1 MNHSNSPS
9 RLSIVAAL
17 ALLVALGI
25 AMSGQEAP
33 LQKAASEQREAPARN
48 EVLRQNIEDWILQG
62 RGIPADWS
70 HRHVVFSNPAVTEEE
85 AFANGTHDHW
95 LGIVN
100 DPRYILQQI
109 KRDPATRRLI
119 TEGMGLGTEENADL
133 QTVDAQEA
141 PESEESIGIGEPAKA
156 QKAKEKTAKGIWG
169 ESLTS
174 STTAGTVGPGNYPA
188 KYSFDGSVSCSDF
201 VVFNTSLTG
210 VQGSTTVIFTAA
222 ADTTGTIVIT
232 NSSTGASLTL
242 TAGSANSGTT
252 WNNNSATAATNAGNF
267 NTILNTTGNGSSVG
281 VYSTVSSATVTI
293 TAEQL
298 GAVTISVKNNTLS
311 NISTP
316 ASGAS
321 ENFTGGTNAARILAY
336 TDLYSTTCGTIGG
349 AVPTLS
355 WQYETGGVVKTS
367 VSLSE
372 DGTQLAFVQSYN
384 TSSSTT
390 AAELVLLTPGSSSTL
405 SFPTIVTAANYRGC
419 TAPCMTLF
427 ALTNDDTNSSPFVDY
442 TDDIL
447 YVGDNAGS
455 LHKFTGVFRGTP
467 AVASSPWPVTVS
479 AKKLTSPVYD
489 STTTNVFVADAG
501 GFLYAYAASTGT
513 AKGVSS
519 QLAATGS
526 TGIVDAPLVDSV
538 ADTVYVVVGQDGNT
552 ATSHNC
558 DNATGCN
565 GVFRFSTTSFITS
578 GTGSGLCASSNGTS
592 WTTGTNCGV
601 ESVFGVGTSSTILYD
616 GTFDNAYYTS
626 SGSSGNLWTCAAT
639 GTPAPKLINS
649 SMSSFSSTLSLGNNA
664 INPLA
669 SGAATCSPVTEILN
683 GTIDYI
689 YLSMT
694 ANGNQTAECSGAC
707 IYSFIVTSSV
717 PSSATKGLSASGG
730 SSGIIVDNTGPGG
743 GSQIYFSYL
752 SQATSSIK
760 CSAPSG
766 ASSGGCV
773 VQASQSGL
781 N

>member
-1 MNHSNSPS
+1 M
-9 RLSIVAAL
+9 IIAF
-17 ALLVALGI
+17 GI
-25 AMSGQEAP
+25 AMTGQEASP
-33 LQKAASEQREAPARN
+33 QKWASAQRQAAARN

-188 KYSFDGSVSCSDF
+188 KYSFNGAVSCSDY

-210 VQGSTTVIFTAA
+210 SQGSTTVVFTNA
-222 ADTTGTIVIT
+222 ADTSGTIVIT
-232 NSSTGASLTL
+232 NSSTGATLTL
-242 TAGSANSGTT
+242 TAGTSNSGTT
-252 WNNNSATAATNAGNF
+252 WNNNSTSGSTNASNF
-267 NTILNTTGNGSSVG
+267 NTTLNTAGNGSSVG
-281 VYSTVSSATVTI
+281 VYSSVASATVTI

-298 GAVTISVKNNTLS
+298 GAITISVKNNTLS

-316 ASGAS
+316 SSGNS
-321 ENFTGGTNAARILAY
+321 ENLSGGTNAARILAY
-336 TDLYSTTCGTIGG
+336 KDLYSSTCGSIGG

-355 WQYETGGVVKTS
+355 WQYETGGIVKTS

-384 TSSSTT
+384 TSGSTT
-390 AAELVLLTPGSSSTL
+390 AAELVLLTPGTSSTL
-405 SFPTIVTAANYRGC
+405 SFPTIVAAASYRGC

-427 ALTNDDTNSSPFVDY
+427 PLTNDDTNSSPFVDY
-442 TDDIL
+442 IADVL

-455 LHKFTGVFRGTP
+455 LHKFTGVFLGTP
-467 AVASSPWPVTVS
+467 AAASGWPVTVS
-479 AKKLTSPVYD
+479 SKTLTSPVYD
-489 STTTNVFVADAG
+489 SGTTNVFVADSG
-501 GFLYAYAASTGT
+501 GFLYSYSSSSGSRV
-513 AKGVSS
+513 GVSS

-526 TGIVDAPLVDSV
+526 TGIVDAPLVDDV
-538 ADTVYVVVGQDGNT
+538 ADMVYVVVGDDGNT
-552 ATSHNC
+552 ATGHNC
-558 DNATGCN
+558 DNSTGCD
-565 GVFRFSTTSFITS
+565 GVFRFSTTGFTTS
-578 GTGSGLCASSNGTS
+578 GTGTCSSSNGTS
-592 WTTGTNCGV
+592 WTSGTNCGA

-616 GTFDNAYYTS
+616 GAFDNAYYAS

-639 GTPAPKLINS
+639 GTPAPKLVYS
-649 SMSSFSSTLSLGNNA
+649 SMSSFGSTLSIANNA

-683 GTIDYI
+683 GTTDYI

-694 ANGNQTAECSGAC
+694 ANGNQTSVCSGAC

-730 SSGIIVDNTGPGG
+730 SSGIIIDNTGTGG

-760 CSAPSG
+760 CPVPSS

>member
-1 MNHSNSPS
+1 MNYSNSPS
-9 RLSIVAAL
+9 RLSIVAAFGML
-17 ALLVALGI
+17 IALGI
-25 AMSGQEAP
+25 PMSGQEAP
-33 LQKAASEQREAPARN
+33 PQQKASATKPAAALN

-70 HRHVVFSNPAVTEEE
+70 HRHVVFSNPAATEEE

-95 LGIVN
+95 LNMVN

-141 PESEESIGIGEPAKA
+141 PESEESIGIGESAKA

-174 STTAGTVGPGNYPA
+174 GTTAGTVGPGNYPA
-188 KYSFDGSVSCSDF
+188 KYSFNGSVSCSDF

-210 VQGSTTVIFTAA
+210 VPGGTSVVFTNA
-222 ADTTGTIVIT
+222 ADSSGTIVIT

-242 TAGSANSGTT
+242 TAGTANSGTT
-252 WNNNSATAATNAGNF
+252 WNNNSSTGSTDASNF
-267 NTILNTTGNGSSVG
+267 NTVLNTSGNGSSVG
-281 VYSTVSSATVTI
+281 VYSSVSGSTVTI

-336 TDLYSTTCGTIGG
+336 KDLYSSTCGTIGG

-442 TDDIL
+442 TDDIV

-467 AVASSPWPVTVS
+467 AAASSPWPVAVS
-479 AKKLTSPVYD
+479 SKTLTSPVYD
-489 STTTNVFVADAG
+489 SSTTNVFVADAG
-501 GFLYAYAASTGT
+501 GFLYAYAASSGSRV
-513 AKGVSS
+513 GLSS
-519 QLAATGS
+519 QLAATGG

-552 ATSHNC
+552 ATGHNC

-565 GVFRFSTTSFITS
+565 GVFRFSTTAFTTS
-578 GTGSGLCASSNGTS
+578 GTGLCASSNGTS
-592 WTTGTNCGV
+592 WTSGATNCGV

-616 GTFDNAYYTS
+616 GAFDNAYYTS

-683 GTIDYI
+683 GTTDYI

-717 PSSATKGLSASGG
+717 PSSATKGLPASGG
-730 SSGIIVDNTGPGG
+730 SSGIIVDNTGSGG

-752 SQATSSIK
+752 SQATGSIK
-760 CSAPSG
+760 CPAPSG
-766 ASSGGCV
+766 ASGGGCA